1 MAEPRKRWFGDF
13 RTYEGKTLN
22 WSDRK
27 TTTGKSRGVSGW
39 RREGSKWVQYS
50 NGKKTGRT
58 SRTRLGTTNISA
70 KNPDQ
75 WKGSQKSDPK
85 KNRGNL
91 TVTGGNKDTKS
102 KSRPNVK
109 SVGTVDFN
117 VNTEGGL
124 AAYNKAKAAAQT
136 SGAKTNQAKDKSTTE
151 ALHGERNRARAK
163 KSTIFTRHYK
173 TGKALSK
180 MTRRERRAYDKE
192 ADGRTFEGEVAKHEK
207 ASGHG
212 QSHKRET
219 LYKSSLRKKQQP
231 KKQQLMV
238 TNEKDTGPTK
248 LVKGPDGKM
257 RRVKV

>member
-13 RTYEGKTLN
+13 RAYEGKKIG
-22 WSDRK
+22 WSKRTGGTGWKRK
-27 TTTGKSRGVSGW
+27 GD
-39 RREGSKWVQYS
+39 KWVQYKD
-50 NGKKTGRT
+50 GKPTGRT
-58 SRTRLGTTNISA
+58 SRHRIGTTAISQN
-70 KNPDQ
+70 NPDQ
-75 WKGSQKSDPK
+75 WKGSQKPDPK

-91 TVTGGNKDTKS
+91 PVTGGNKDTKS
-102 KSRPNVK
+102 KSKPKVK

-117 VNTEGGL
+117 VNTAGGL

-163 KSTIFTRHYK
+163 KSNVFTRHYK
-173 TGKALSK
+173 TGKELGVMS
-180 MTRRERRAYDKE
+180 RRQRRAYEKE
-192 ADGRTFEGEVAKHEK
+192 ADGRTFKGEVAKHEK

-231 KKQQLMV
+231 KKKQLMV

-257 RRVKV
+257 RRVKA